1 MLAWDAAPAVTSWEV
16 RLSERESP
24 RGAYVVRETLTL
36 PPSET
41 TVDLPLA
48 EHAMQVHVLGRSRD
62 GRLLRRA
69 VISALTQDGWN
80 ERWQRRASA
89 S

>member
-1 MLAWDAAPAVTSWEV
+1 
-16 RLSERESP
+16 
-24 RGAYVVRETLTL
+24 
-36 PPSET
+36 
-41 TVDLPLA
+41 
-48 EHAMQVHVLGRSRD
+48 MQVHILGRSRD